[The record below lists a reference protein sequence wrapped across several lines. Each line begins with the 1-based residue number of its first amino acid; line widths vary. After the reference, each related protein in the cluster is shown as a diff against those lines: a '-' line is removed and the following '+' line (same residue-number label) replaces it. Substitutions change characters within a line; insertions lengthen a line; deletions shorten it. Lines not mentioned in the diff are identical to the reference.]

1 MSCFGKKMIM
11 DVDKSAYSFGRNK
24 RSTSLKNYIAKYNPT
39 ESFRIS
45 ERNIGDTGDIISVPL
60 YAAFCLFEK
69 M

>member
-1 MSCFGKKMIM
+1 MII
-11 DVDKSAYSFGRNK
+11 DVDKSAYSSGRNK

-45 ERNIGDTGDIISVPL
+45 ERNIGNAGDIISVPL
-60 YAAFCLFEK
+60 YATFCLFDKK